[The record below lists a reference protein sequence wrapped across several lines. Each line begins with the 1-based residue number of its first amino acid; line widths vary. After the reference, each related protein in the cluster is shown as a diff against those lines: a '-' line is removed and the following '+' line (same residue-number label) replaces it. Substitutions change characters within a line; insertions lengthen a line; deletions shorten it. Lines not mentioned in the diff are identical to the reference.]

1 MSALDERLAAHLH
14 ATGLLEGATG
24 VVVGVSGG
32 LDSMTLLHL
41 MRFGAAAPPIPVR
54 AAHIDHRMRPGSGT
68 DAEWVASMCAE
79 WGVECD
85 VHRAAE
91 PVTTEAAGRAL
102 RYRCFEEARTRL
114 HPGAVTMT
122 AHTADDQTETVLFR
136 AARGSGPR
144 GLSAIRPRRP
154 PAVVRPL
161 LPFRRAELQ
170 AFALQREIP
179 FRDDPTNRDPRWTRN
194 RLRHQVLPALEEAV
208 PGAARALAALADTAR
223 DHVTALDE
231 LLDARI
237 AALAAGEP
245 GHTGEPPPAGPRPA
259 APESH
264 ELSLDRA
271 ALAALADPVLAL
283 ILRRAAAR
291 LGGDPGRT
299 ATAALVRFV
308 REARSGRRVAVA
320 GGVTI
325 ERHLGTVR
333 IHRPA
338 DPPTPSD
345 DDAPTPTATG
355 PRVYIGAPK
364 HRHDDDHED
373 DDITSGAGAIAWND
387 GSARVA
393 WGPAPRRG
401 YPHVAHFAPGDEQF
415 PLVLRPWQ
423 PGDRARM
430 PYGHKKVKKLL
441 LEARI
446 PAHRRNRLVV
456 LTDASGLVLWIPG
469 VTEPAAPRTA
479 RTGPTCCVE
488 VSLHDDN

>member
-1 MSALDERLAAHLH
+1 M
-14 ATGLLEGATG
+14 
-24 VVVGVSGG
+24 
-32 LDSMTLLHL
+32 
-41 MRFGAAAPPIPVR
+41 
-54 AAHIDHRMRPGSGT
+54 
-68 DAEWVASMCAE
+68 
-79 WGVECD
+79 ECD

-102 RYRCFEEARTRL
+102 RYRCFEDARTRL

-122 AHTADDQTETVLFR
+122 AHTADDQAETVLFR

-144 GLSAIRPRRP
+144 GLSAIRPLRP

-161 LPFRRAELQ
+161 LPFWRAELE
-170 AFALQREIP
+170 AFAQEREIP

-208 PGAARALAALADTAR
+208 PGAARALAALADTTR

-237 AALAAGEP
+237 DALAAGEP

-259 APESH
+259 ARESH

-271 ALAALADPVLAL
+271 ALTALSDPVLAL

-308 REARSGRRVAVA
+308 REAQSGRRVAVA

-325 ERHLGTVR
+325 ERLLGAVR

-338 DPPTPSD
+338 AARRPPHG
-345 DDAPTPTATG
+345 DAPTPTAD
-355 PRVYIGAPK
+355 PRVYIGAL
-364 HRHDDDHED
+364 EATT
-373 DDITSGAGAIAWND
+373 ITSAAT
-387 GSARVA
+387 SQ
-393 WGPAPRRG
+393 PAPAPSRG
-401 YPHVAHFAPGDEQF
+401 TTAPPRSPGAPHPAAATPTSRTSRPPMHNSPWSSAPGS
-415 PLVLRPWQ
+415 PATA
-423 PGDRARM
+423 PGC
-430 PYGHKKVKKLL
+430 
-441 LEARI
+441 
-446 PAHRRNRLVV
+446 
-456 LTDASGLVLWIPG
+456 
-469 VTEPAAPRTA
+469 RTA
-479 RTGPTCCVE
+479 ARR
-488 VSLHDDN
+488 

>member
-14 ATGLLEGATG
+14 ATGLLDPATG
-24 VVVGVSGG
+24 AVVGVSGG

-54 AAHIDHRMRPGSGT
+54 AIHIDHHMRPGSGT
-68 DAEWVASMCAE
+68 DAEWVASKCAE

-102 RYRCFEEARTRL
+102 RYRCFEDARTRL

-122 AHTADDQTETVLFR
+122 AHTADDQAETVLFR

-144 GLSAIRPRRP
+144 GLSAIRPLRP

-161 LPFRRAELQ
+161 LPFWRAELE
-170 AFALQREIP
+170 AFAREREIP

-208 PGAARALAALADTAR
+208 PGAARALAALADTTR

-237 AALAAGEP
+237 DALAAGEP
-245 GHTGEPPPAGPRPA
+245 GDTVEPSPAGAGPH

-271 ALAALADPVLAL
+271 ALTALSDPVLAL

-299 ATAALVRFV
+299 ATTALVRFV
-308 REARSGRRVAVA
+308 REAQSGRRVAVA

-325 ERHLGTVR
+325 ERLLGAVR

-338 DPPTPSD
+338 DAPAPRD
-345 DDAPTPTATG
+345 DDAPAPTATG
-355 PRVYIGAPK
+355 PRVYIDARDDPE
-364 HRHDDDHED
+364 DDDHERGD
-373 DDITSGAGAIAWND
+373 LAVGDGAIAWND
-387 GSARVA
+387 GAAQVA

-401 YPHVAHFAPGDEQF
+401 YPHVAHFAPADDQF

-430 PYGHKKVKKLL
+430 PYGRKKVKKLL

-446 PAHRRNRLVV
+446 PVHRRNRLVV

-469 VTEPAAPRTA
+469 VTKPAAPRTA
-479 RTGPTCCVE
+479 QPGRTCCVE